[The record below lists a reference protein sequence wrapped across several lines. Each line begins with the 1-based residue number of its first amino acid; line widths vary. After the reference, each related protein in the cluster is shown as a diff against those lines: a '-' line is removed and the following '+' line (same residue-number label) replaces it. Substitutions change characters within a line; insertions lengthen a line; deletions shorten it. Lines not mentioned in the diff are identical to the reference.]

1 MNILVVDDNP
11 GDVNLLKEAFRE
23 LNSRAIISVAS
34 DGEECLRL
42 LLSAENS
49 PASYPDLI
57 FLDLNLPTVSGYDV
71 LRHIKSDAR
80 TRHIPVIV
88 LSSSR
93 TEEEIER
100 AYGEYA
106 NAYVQKPGTMTDLL
120 IAARGL
126 KSFWME
132 TARLSSSF
140 AGN

>member
-1 MNILVVDDNP
+1 MKILVVEDNP

-23 LNSRAIISVAS
+23 LHSRAIISVAS
-34 DGEECLRL
+34 DGEECLRI
-42 LLSAENS
+42 LLSAEKS

-57 FLDLNLPTVSGYDV
+57 LLDLNLPTVSGYDV
-71 LRHIKSDAR
+71 LRQIKTDAK

-93 TEEEIER
+93 TEQEVER
-100 AYGEYA
+100 AYGEFA
-106 NAYVQKPGTMTDLL
+106 NAYVQKPGTLADLL
-120 IAARGL
+120 TAARGL

-132 TARLSSSF
+132 TARLSSSL